1 MKIAFT
7 QSNRWGAKLIRWF
20 TKSEWSHC
28 LIVLDDDL
36 EGEALVF
43 ESTLSG
49 GVKLSLWS
57 HRNDVKQAIYEVRGS
72 PSIKPLYSYLGK
84 NYGFLQI
91 LGYPIAKLFG
101 LKNNPIKK
109 DYVCSEIVLR
119 FLIDNGFNEFNLLD
133 VNTATPEDIYKV
145 LSKSKNF
152 KLLIVNK

>member
-7 QSNRWGAKLIRWF
+7 QSNQWGAKLIRWF

-36 EGEALVF
+36 EGEALCF

-57 HRNDVKQAIYEVRGS
+57 RRHDAKQEIYDIRGIT
-72 PSIKPLYSYLGK
+72 SIKPLYPYLGK
-84 NYGFLQI
+84 NYGYFQI
-91 LGYPIAKLFG
+91 LGYPIAKLFN
-101 LKNNPIKK
+101 LKKNPIKK

-119 FLIDNGFNEFNLLD
+119 FLLENGFKEFEVLD
-133 VNTATPEDIYKV
+133 PNSASPEDLYRI
-145 LSKSKNF
+145 LRTSKNF
-152 KLLIVNK
+152 RKML